1 MRNGEL
7 KTVTE
12 CSMILKTNKVEKF
25 TEQQYNEM
33 IIEILDKSIKLNG
46 VNIILSWF
54 LLVEFVLVF
63 LGVIGFNAFVYVPW
77 LIAAVKIWLN
87 DREMK
92 TNYYVIEYIQD
103 LRDKHNKS

>member
-1 MRNGEL
+1 
-7 KTVTE
+7 
-12 CSMILKTNKVEKF
+12 
-25 TEQQYNEM
+25 
-33 IIEILDKSIKLNG
+33 
-46 VNIILSWF
+46 
-54 LLVEFVLVF
+54 LVEFVLVF

>member
-1 MRNGEL
+1 LRNGEL
-7 KTVTE
+7 KTVTG

-33 IIEILDKSIKLNG
+33 IIDILDKSIKLNG
-46 VNIILSWF
+46 INIILSWF

-92 TNYYVIEYIQD
+92 TNYFVIEYIQD

>member
-1 MRNGEL
+1 M
-7 KTVTE
+7 KD
-12 CSMILKTNKVEKF
+12 F

-33 IIEILDKSIKLNG
+33 IIEILDESIKLNG

-87 DREMK
+87 DRKMK
-92 TNYYVIEYIQD
+92 TNYFVIEYIQD

>member
-1 MRNGEL
+1 M
-7 KTVTE
+7 KD
-12 CSMILKTNKVEKF
+12 F

-33 IIEILDKSIKLNG
+33 IIEILDESIKLNG

-63 LGVIGFNAFVYVPW
+63 LGVITFNVFVYVPW
-77 LIAAVKIWLN
+77 IIVAVKIWHN
-87 DREMK
+87 DREMR
-92 TNYYVIEYIQD
+92 TNNVAIEYIQD